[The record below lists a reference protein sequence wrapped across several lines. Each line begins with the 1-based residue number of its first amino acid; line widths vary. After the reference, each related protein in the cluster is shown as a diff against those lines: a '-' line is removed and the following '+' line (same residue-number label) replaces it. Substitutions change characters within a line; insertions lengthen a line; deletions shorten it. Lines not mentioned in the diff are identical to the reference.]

1 MLVSLL
7 GQRGVNVLSDVMF
20 VGMIC
25 TVFAG
30 IVRVAY
36 VKVYGPWPNNRGT
49 RFLAFVLELFSNLLG
64 AFNKWR
70 VARGESPIFTT
81 PEADAR
87 EVELADLRARLAALE
102 PVPQSRRESVL
113 RAPTV
118 PEIARVPSVR
128 PAAADDLPAEL
139 DDADQERRYQA
150 AKRFVADQVGERLT
164 TVPSEIPSAV
174 VDSERSE

>member
-20 VGMIC
+20 VGMLC
-25 TVFAG
+25 TMFAG

-49 RFLAFVLELFSNLLG
+49 RFLAFVLELFSNILG

-70 VARGESPIFTT
+70 VARGDSPIFTT

-87 EVELADLRARLAALE
+87 DATIADLRARLAALE
-102 PVPQSRRESVL
+102 PVPVAQRASVL

-118 PEIARVPSVR
+118 PEVVRVPSVR
-128 PAAADDLPAEL
+128 PAAVDDLPADL

-164 TVPSEIPSAV
+164 AVPDEIPPVS
-174 VDSERSE
+174 VDSETPE

>member
-20 VGMIC
+20 VGMLL

-49 RFLAFVLELFSNLLG
+49 RFLAFVLELFSNILG

-70 VARGESPIFTT
+70 IARGDAPIFTT

-87 EVELADLRARLAALE
+87 ETELADLRARLAALE

-118 PEIARVPSVR
+118 PEVVRVPSVR
-128 PAAADDLPAEL
+128 PVPHDLPAEL

-150 AKRFVADQVGERLT
+150 AKRFVAGTVGERLT
-164 TVPSEIPSAV
+164 TVPDEIPPAV
-174 VDSERSE
+174 VDSERGE

>member
-1 MLVSLL
+1 MLVTLL

-49 RFLAFVLELFSNLLG
+49 RFLAFVLELFSNILG

-70 VARGESPIFTT
+70 VARGDSPIFTT

-87 EVELADLRARLAALE
+87 DAELADLRARLAALE

-118 PEIARVPSVR
+118 PEVVRVPSVR
-128 PAAADDLPAEL
+128 PAAVDDLPAEL

-150 AKRFVADQVGERLT
+150 AKRFVAGQVGERPT
-164 TVPSEIPSAV
+164 TVPDEIPPTV

>member
-20 VGMIC
+20 VGMLL
-25 TVFAG
+25 TAFAG

-49 RFLAFVLELFSNLLG
+49 RFLAFVLELFSNILG

-70 VARGESPIFTT
+70 VARGDAPIFTT

-87 EVELADLRARLAALE
+87 DAELADLRARLAALE

-118 PEIARVPSVR
+118 PEIVRVPSV
-128 PAAADDLPAEL
+128 PPVPHDLPAEL

-150 AKRFVADQVGERLT
+150 AKRFVAGQVGERPT
-164 TVPSEIPSAV
+164 TVPDEIPPAV
-174 VDSERSE
+174 VDSPRGE

>member
-20 VGMIC
+20 VGMLLTIA
-25 TVFAG
+25 VGF
-30 IVRVAY
+30 VRVAY

-70 VARGESPIFTT
+70 VARGDAPIFTT

-87 EVELADLRARLAALE
+87 DATIADLRARLAALE
-102 PVPQSRRESVL
+102 PVPVAQRASVL
-113 RAPTV
+113 RAETV
-118 PEIARVPSVR
+118 PEGVRVPSVR
-128 PAAADDLPAEL
+128 PAAVDDLPADL

-150 AKRFVADQVGERLT
+150 AKRFVAGAVGERLT
-164 TVPSEIPSAV
+164 TVPDEIPSAV
-174 VDSERSE
+174 VDSEAPE